1 MKKSRLTLTVMAAL
15 LLLAACDFSSN
26 RMVDNNCSC
35 SGNGMIKNPAYC
47 TGVLHP
53 NAGPYTGKS

>member
-1 MKKSRLTLTVMAAL
+1 MKTSRLALTVMAL

-26 RMVDNNCSC
+26 LMVDNNCT
-35 SGNGMIKNPAYC
+35 GNGIQNPAYC

-53 NAGPYTGKS
+53 NAGPYTNKS

>member
-26 RMVDNNCSC
+26 RMIDNNCT
-35 SGNGMIKNPAYC
+35 GNGMIKNPAYC

-53 NAGPYTGKS
+53 NAGPYSTKS